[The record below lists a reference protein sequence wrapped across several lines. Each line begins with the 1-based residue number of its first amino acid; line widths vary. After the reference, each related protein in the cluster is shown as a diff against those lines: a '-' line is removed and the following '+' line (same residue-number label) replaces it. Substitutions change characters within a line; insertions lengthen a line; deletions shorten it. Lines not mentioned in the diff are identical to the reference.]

1 MTRFLICLVGY
12 FFAIGMGVMVM
23 IFGWGMEPVSWG
35 WIVGGNAA
43 PALVGAMFQLAD

>member
-23 IFGWGMEPVSWG
+23 IFEWGMEPVSWG
-35 WIVGGNAA
+35 WIVGGQVAA
-43 PALVGAMFQLAD
+43 ALVGAMFQLAD